1 MLKRHHL
8 RYLLPAVAGLGIAVL
23 ATAGFADQMA
33 GPGDGP
39 RRGLPRFLEQMDTN
53 HDGKVTQAEI
63 TAFEAA
69 RTAEIDTNKDG
80 KITPEEV
87 QAYREKLRQQRMA
100 ERFARMDTNGD
111 GVVSVQEYEA
121 AQTWRLA
128 RLDRDGDGVIEGNEM
143 GGHGP
148 MHRHHQRH
156 WQDGDGI
163 E

>member
-1 MLKRHHL
+1 
-8 RYLLPAVAGLGIAVL
+8 
-23 ATAGFADQMA
+23 
-33 GPGDGP
+33 
-39 RRGLPRFLEQMDTN
+39 MDAN
-53 HDGKVTQAEI
+53 HDGEITQADI
-63 TAFEAA
+63 AAFEAA

-87 QAYREKLRQQRMA
+87 QAYREKLRQQHMA

-111 GVVSVQEYEA
+111 GVVSAQEYQD

-128 RLDRDGDGVIEGNEM
+128 RLDRNGNGVIEENEM
-143 GGHGP
+143 GRFGP
-148 MHRHHQRH
+148 MHRHHQHH

>member
-1 MLKRHHL
+1 MLKSYHL
-8 RYLLPAVAGLGIAVL
+8 RYLLPAVAGLGIAAL
-23 ATAGFADQMA
+23 ATAGFADQEPGA
-33 GPGDGP
+33 GDGP
-39 RRGLPRFLEQMDTN
+39 RHGLPRFLEQMDAN

-63 TAFEAA
+63 AAFEAA
-69 RTAEIDTNKDG
+69 RRAEIDTNHDG
-80 KITPEEV
+80 KITPEEL

-111 GVVSVQEYEA
+111 GVVSDQEYAA

-128 RLDRDGDGVIEGNEM
+128 RLDRNGDGVIAGNEM
-143 GGHGP
+143 GRHGQ
-148 MHRHHQRH
+148 MYRHHERH